1 MAVPLS
7 LPMKRVSMADLWM
20 AIAELAVLTHADRI
34 DIVADTILNLEGAM
48 NRDRIQRA
56 FGPNVDQA
64 LIAEF
69 FSAWENV
76 PTIKAAEIASAF
88 KTAIRTTSI
97 MESHGAI
104 DLVWTGPSTGLVP
117 IRHTEQVLCELID
130 SAITRIFLVSFVAY
144 GVDSIVGALRKAIA
158 RGVEISILL
167 ESSQAHGGTIDHD
180 SIAVLKSAFPTS
192 SFYVWSEVSKQ
203 ATDTQRNSVHAKC
216 AVADGS
222 IAFITSANLSVA
234 AMERNMELG
243 VLIRGGAAPESLQR
257 HLEAL
262 ITTGVIELAG

>member
-1 MAVPLS
+1 
-7 LPMKRVSMADLWM
+7 MADLWM
-20 AIAELAVLTHADRI
+20 AIAELAVVTHADRI
-34 DIVADTILNLEGAM
+34 DIVADTILKLAGVM

-69 FSAWENV
+69 FSAWGNA

-88 KTAIRTTSI
+88 KTAIRTSSI
-97 MESHGAI
+97 MESRGAI

-130 SAITRIFLVSFVAY
+130 SAMTRIFLVSFVAY
-144 GVDSIVGALRKAIA
+144 GVDSIVGALRKATA
-158 RGVEISILL
+158 RGVGISILL

-180 SIAVLKSAFPTS
+180 SIAVLKSALPTS

-203 ATDTQRNSVHAKC
+203 ATDIQRNSVHAKC

-234 AMERNMELG
+234 GMERNMELG

-262 ITTGVIELAG
+262 ISTGVIELAG

>member
-1 MAVPLS
+1 
-7 LPMKRVSMADLWM
+7 MADLWM
-20 AIAELAVLTHADRI
+20 TIAELAVVTHADRI
-34 DIVADTILNLEGAM
+34 DIVVDTILNQDGAM
-48 NRDRIQRA
+48 DRDRIQRA

-64 LIAEF
+64 LIVEF
-69 FSAWENV
+69 FSAWRNA

-97 MESHGAI
+97 MESCDAI

-117 IRHTEQVLCELID
+117 MRHTEQVLCELID
-130 SAITRIFLVSFVAY
+130 SAMARIFLVSFVAY
-144 GVDSIVGALRKAIA
+144 GVDSIVGALRRAIA
-158 RGVEISILL
+158 RGVGISILL
-167 ESSQAHGGTIDHD
+167 ESSQEHGGTIDHD
-180 SIAVLKSAFPTS
+180 SIAVLKSALPTS

-203 ATDTQRNSVHAKC
+203 ATITQRNSVHAKC

-243 VLIRGGAAPESLQR
+243 VLIRGGAAPKSLQR

-262 ITTGVIELAG
+262 VTTGVIELTE